1 MVRRKVYTKDQIL
14 KASYNIV
21 LKEGFS
27 GITARNVADKM
38 GISTQPIYLEF
49 KNMEDLKISL
59 LLQIFNELENQYYSK
74 KSTGDPV
81 IDMGLNVIEF
91 AKKDRKLF
99 MYVYIDSHGY
109 GETLRQLSFDNL
121 EKQVRL
127 SEKYQTV
134 SAEIL
139 ADIYE
144 KIWITSAGI
153 ATLLATEVITMTEAE
168 INNALEE
175 VVEKYS
181 FS

>member
-49 KNMEDLKISL
+49 KNMEDLKVSL
-59 LLQIFNELENQYYSK
+59 LLLIYDELETQYYNRHSV
-74 KSTGDPV
+74 GDPV

-99 MYVYIDSHGY
+99 MYMYIDSHGY
-109 GETLRQLSFDNL
+109 GEMLRKLSYEKL
-121 EKQVRL
+121 EKNIREVK
-127 SEKYQTV
+127 KYQDLSCEV
-134 SAEIL
+134 L

-144 KIWITSAGI
+144 KIWITAAGI
-153 ATLLATEVITMTEAE
+153 ATLLATETIIMSELE
-168 INNALEE
+168 INEALKESIQ
-175 VVEKYS
+175 KY
-181 FS
+181 FP

>member
-49 KNMEDLKISL
+49 KNMDDLKVSL
-59 LLQIFNELENQYYSK
+59 LMLIYAELEKHYYSRQ
-74 KSTGDPV
+74 STGDSV

-99 MYVYIDSHGY
+99 MYMYIDPHGY
-109 GETLRQLSFDNL
+109 GDMLRQLSFDKFEKNIQLNGDYQNL
-121 EKQVRL
+121 
-127 SEKYQTV
+127 ST
-134 SAEIL
+134 EIL

-144 KIWITSAGI
+144 KIWITATGI
-153 ATLLATEVITMTEAE
+153 ATLLATETIAMTGEE
-168 INNALEE
+168 INEALKESIRR
-175 VVEKYS
+175 YIS
-181 FS
+181 